1 MSKSNTQSSTYI
13 IAGVAVLF
21 FILLLY
27 LFSSAGGDKYNW
39 SPTFSEKGRQ
49 PFDIAIFY
57 ALFTKSYQL
66 NITRERVTEELPTD
80 AAAEGAIYCFIGN
93 APKYS
98 EEEAEHMM
106 RFAENG
112 GTVFISAEE
121 LPDSLMQ
128 FLYYRNDCTFDNQA
142 QMAMWKT
149 NSQSISAQFTHP
161 NLIAPQPYTLAL
173 PENVE
178 SWQAANWSY
187 FPLSAICENNSIP
200 IVLLGT
206 VNFFETNGNSGLHTE
221 ANFVRFNTKRGY
233 VYIHTNPRL
242 FSNYYM
248 QTEEGF
254 EYANKVLAHFNSDKI
269 YWDRVSTVFP
279 RAKANAA
286 EPRPVPKN
294 PMEYVYG
301 QAQLRNAWY
310 LLLGATLLFMVFRAK
325 RRQRVIPLLEPNANT
340 SLAFVKT
347 IGQLYFQ
354 QQNHRNIFNKL
365 MQHFL
370 AHLRQR
376 YHIVATEFAPAFI
389 ERVAYRTDI
398 SIDIVSK
405 IFSRY
410 ESITSQFKN
419 KYTELHV
426 SALNEFYSLIQQFH
440 KAEADNVF
448 NENKRLVINKKA
460 AKKGETGSEY

>member
-1 MSKSNTQSSTYI
+1 
-13 IAGVAVLF
+13 VAVLF
-21 FILLLY
+21 FVLLLY
-27 LFSSAGGDKYNW
+27 LFSSAAGGDKYNW

-49 PFDIAIFY
+49 PFDLAIFY
-57 ALFTKSYQL
+57 DLFTKSYKL
-66 NITRERVTEELPTD
+66 NITRERVTEVLPND
-80 AAAEGAIYCFIGN
+80 ASAEGAIYCFIGN

-112 GTVFISAEE
+112 GTIFISAEE

-128 FLYYRNDCTFDNQA
+128 FLFFRNDCGFDNQA
-142 QMAMWKT
+142 QIGMWK
-149 NSQSISAQFTHP
+149 SSSRGIAAQFTHP
-161 NLIAPQPYTLAL
+161 NLIAAQPYTLTL
-173 PENVE
+173 PQNVE
-178 SWQAANWSY
+178 AWQSANWSY
-187 FPLSAICENNSIP
+187 FPLSNICENNTIP
-200 IVLLGT
+200 LVLLGT
-206 VNFFETNGNSGLHTE
+206 VSFFETEGTARGRTE

-254 EYANKVLAHFNSDKI
+254 EYANKVLGHFNSDKI
-269 YWDRVSTVFP
+269 YWDRVSTVYP
-279 RAKANAA
+279 RAKASATP
-286 EPRPVPKN
+286 PRPVPKN
-294 PMEYVYG
+294 PMEYIYG

-310 LLLGATLLFMVFRAK
+310 VLLGATLLFMVFRAK
-325 RRQRVIPLLEPNANT
+325 RRQRVIPLLEPNVNT

-354 QQNHRNIFNKL
+354 QQNHRNIYNKL

-376 YHIVATEFAPAFI
+376 YHIVAAEFTPAFV

-398 SIDIVSK
+398 SHEIVSK

-410 ESITSQFKN
+410 ENINQQLKN

-426 SALNEFYSLIQQFH
+426 AALNDFYTLIQAFH
-440 KAEADNVF
+440 KAEADNIF
-448 NENKRLVINKKA
+448 NENKRLVINQKG
-460 AKKGETGSEY
+460 AKK